1 MRSTAHIA
9 FLLLVA
15 VWGSNFLTMKWAS
28 DAITPGQIA
37 LLRVTCGFVPVLLY
51 ALAAGVMSRG
61 HLRYVH
67 HFLVMSVL
75 TTSLHYFA
83 FASGTA
89 LLDSGIAGAL
99 AGSIPL
105 FTLVTAAAFL
115 RSEAIT
121 PGRIAGIVVGFGG
134 VLLIARPWSSGG
146 GLDVV
151 GVGHMLLGSA
161 LFGLSFVYAKR
172 FLVGLDLH
180 PAALTAYQLGL
191 GALTLA
197 AVTPLTGITA
207 VAGDSRDLVGVV
219 LGLGLLGTG
228 LAYILYYF
236 VLDRLGAV
244 AASSSTYLPP
254 VIALAL
260 GWLVAGEVARPLDG
274 LAILLILAGVF
285 VSAMPSRPR
294 PAVALRS
301 TSCREIL
308 QTPSAVR
315 SSPSIAVTRRPSC
328 PPSIPASSGTPTST
342 VS

>member
-1 MRSTAHIA
+1 
-9 FLLLVA
+9 
-15 VWGSNFLTMKWAS
+15 
-28 DAITPGQIA
+28 
-37 LLRVTCGFVPVLLY
+37 
-51 ALAAGVMSRG
+51 
-61 HLRYVH
+61 
-67 HFLVMSVL
+67 
-75 TTSLHYFA
+75 
-83 FASGTA
+83 
-89 LLDSGIAGAL
+89 
-99 AGSIPL
+99 
-105 FTLVTAAAFL
+105 
-115 RSEAIT
+115 
-121 PGRIAGIVVGFGG
+121 
-134 VLLIARPWSSGG
+134 
-146 GLDVV
+146 
-151 GVGHMLLGSA
+151 MLLGSA

-315 SSPSIAVTRRPSC
+315 SSPSIAVTRRRSC